1 MATASAILYSTK
13 NDKKQART
21 ISNINPNATNLQVKT
36 FAQACNALT
45 TRTYVE
51 TYKIIRINCDVEPDE
66 EDNNNG

>member
-51 TYKIIRINCDVEPDE
+51 TYKILRINCDTE